1 MNNIDTYNIKE
12 RFPVGDRGVVL
23 LEYPTLPKRFA
34 VCLYDQS
41 NPDELLGRVPET
53 SERGALHLYL
63 NRCDTL
69 VEQYEQKTGL
79 QFPIPSS
86 AMAILPSNGDLV
98 MIRRGMTGYFPSDW
112 NAPGDRKRNEETA
125 AFQNAQHE
133 LTKAQCA
140 AMVCGSMFGWDV
152 PGANPEMYDEDGH
165 FISASRLLD
174 ARTEDFDC
182 VELFDHPALFHCS
195 RVDPATVP
203 EGIYRY
209 EVRDEG
215 ENGYAC
221 EIAEHI
227 AVNHMGTIL
236 SDQPV
241 TLNENG
247 RYLLGEYDLNFAPG
261 GQMTLKDYLN
271 RSQEQTRD
279 NFER

>member
-1 MNNIDTYNIKE
+1 MNDIETYNIRE
-12 RFPVGDRGVVL
+12 RFPVGDKGVVL
-23 LEYPTLPKRFA
+23 LEYPTSPRHFA
-34 VCLYDQS
+34 IYLYDQS
-41 NPDELLGRVPET
+41 NPTQLYGRIPET

-69 VEQYEQKTGL
+69 VEQYEQKTGR

-86 AMAILPSNGDLV
+86 AMAIIPSNGDLV

-152 PGANPEMYDEDGH
+152 PGANPEMYDEEGH
-165 FISASRLLD
+165 FISTSRLLD

-182 VELFDHPALFHCS
+182 VELFDHPALFHCC
-195 RVDPATVP
+195 RIDPATVP
-203 EGIYRY
+203 EGIYWY
-209 EVRDEG
+209 EVRDDG

-221 EIAEHI
+221 EIAKHI
-227 AVNHMGTIL
+227 TVNHVGTIL
-236 SDQPV
+236 TDQPAP
-241 TLNENG
+241 LNEDG
-247 RYLLGEYDLNFAPG
+247 SYMLGENDLNFSPG
-261 GQMTLKDYLN
+261 GQMTLQAYMTRDK
-271 RSQEQTRD
+271 EQTKD
-279 NFER
+279 DFER

>member
-1 MNNIDTYNIKE
+1 M
-12 RFPVGDRGVVL
+12 
-23 LEYPTLPKRFA
+23 
-34 VCLYDQS
+34 
-41 NPDELLGRVPET
+41 
-53 SERGALHLYL
+53 HLYL
-63 NRCDTL
+63 NHCDTL

-174 ARTEDFDC
+174 AQTEDFDC
-182 VELFDHPALFHCS
+182 VELFDHPALFHCC
-195 RVDPATVP
+195 RIDPATVP
-203 EGIYRY
+203 EGFYRY
-209 EVRDEG
+209 EVRDDG

-221 EIAEHI
+221 EIAKHI
-227 AVNHMGTIL
+227 TVNHMGTIL
-236 SDQPV
+236 TDQPAP
-241 TLNENG
+241 LNEDG
-247 RYLLGEYDLNFAPG
+247 SYMLGENDLNFSPG
-261 GQMTLKDYLN
+261 GQMTLQAYMTRDK
-271 RSQEQTRD
+271 EQTKD
-279 NFER
+279 DFER

>member
-1 MNNIDTYNIKE
+1 MNDIETYNIKE
-12 RFPVGDRGVVL
+12 RFPVGDKGVVL
-23 LEYPTLPKRFA
+23 LEYPTSPRYFA
-34 VCLYDQS
+34 IYLYDQS
-41 NPDELLGRVPET
+41 NPTQLYGRIPET

-86 AMAILPSNGDLV
+86 AMAIIPSNGDLV

-112 NAPGDRKRNEETA
+112 NVPGDRKRNEETA

-182 VELFDHPALFHCS
+182 VELFDHPALFHCC
-195 RVDPATVP
+195 RIDPATVP

-209 EVRDEG
+209 EVRDDD

-221 EIAEHI
+221 EIAKHI
-227 AVNHMGTIL
+227 TVNHMGTIL
-236 SDQPV
+236 TDQPAP
-241 TLNENG
+241 LNEDG
-247 RYLLGEYDLNFAPG
+247 SYMLGENDLNFSPG
-261 GQMTLKDYLN
+261 GQMTLQAYMTRDK
-271 RSQEQTRD
+271 EQTKD
-279 NFER
+279 DFER